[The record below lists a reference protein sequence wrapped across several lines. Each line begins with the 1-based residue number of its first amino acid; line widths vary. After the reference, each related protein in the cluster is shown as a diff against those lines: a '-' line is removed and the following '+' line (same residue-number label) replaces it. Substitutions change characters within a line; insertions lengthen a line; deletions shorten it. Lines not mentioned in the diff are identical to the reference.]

1 MNQLIASNQ
10 LTMSSRE
17 IASVVQSKH
26 RDVCIS
32 IERLMKAKAIS
43 EYAAMPYTHEQ
54 NKQTYHEYFISKR
67 DSYVVVAQLSPVFTA
82 ALVDRWQELENA
94 NKPAIPQTY
103 AAALLEA
110 GRLALEVE
118 KQAEQ
123 LAIAAPKVKIVD
135 EYMNREA
142 LQNATQVAQTFKMSA
157 VKMNKLLSEIG
168 GVYNKSVKRGRAFCQ
183 SFIDSGFG
191 KMVQNEIGYPQA
203 MFTTS
208 GIVEVT
214 RIFHSEGVI

>member
-1 MNQLIASNQ
+1 MNQLINSNQ
-10 LTMSSRE
+10 LTMSSLE

-94 NKPAIPQTY
+94 NKPTIPQTY

-135 EYMNREA
+135 EYMNRES

-157 VKMNKLLSEIG
+157 VKMNRALDEIG
-168 GVYNKSVKRGRAFCQ
+168 GIYNKSVKRGRAFCQ

>member
-1 MNQLIASNQ
+1 MTLI
-10 LTMSSRE
+10 TGY
-17 IASVVQSKH
+17 SVELRHK
-26 RDVCIS
+26 IN
-32 IERLMKAKAIS
+32 I
-43 EYAAMPYTHEQ
+43 
-54 NKQTYHEYFISKR
+54 
-67 DSYVVVAQLSPVFTA
+67 
-82 ALVDRWQELENA
+82 RWRELETS

-157 VKMNKLLSEIG
+157 VKMNRVLDEIG
-168 GVYNKSVKRGRAFCQ
+168 GIYNKSVKRGRAFCQ
-183 SFIDSGFG
+183 SFIDNGFG
-191 KMVQNEIGYPQA
+191 KMIQNEIGYPQA

-208 GIVEVT
+208 GIVELT
-214 RIFHSEGVI
+214 RIMHSEGVI

>member
-17 IASVVQSKH
+17 IADLVGSSHDNVLKAV
-26 RDVCIS
+26 R
-32 IERLMKAKAIS
+32 RLMDGGVVLKTEPH
-43 EYAAMPYTHEQ
+43 EYQHQQ
-54 NKQTYHEYFISKR
+54 NKQTYHEYFLNKR
-67 DSYVVVAQLSPVFTA
+67 DSLVVVARLSPEFTA
-82 ALVDRWQELENA
+82 AVIDRWQELESQQ
-94 NKPAIPQTY
+94 KPAIPQTY